1 MTFSKKFWI
10 YSPYIALLAAH
21 TIWGGNYVAAKLTLQ
36 EIPTMTTGFIRFSL
50 AFLLILPFLLTEKNK
65 TPIAL
70 ADLPRLVLIGLLM
83 VVLNIALFFEGVSR
97 IPVTNASAITM
108 SGPALSVL
116 FGWLF
121 LKEKI
126 YLFNLFGLIMGLVG
140 ALVIIGIPLLLVG
153 LGADSQVL
161 LGNLMIVGSSILWVS
176 GILLAKEMM
185 PKYGILTITT
195 LSFFIGSVCFFIPA
209 VYQYLND
216 SSWTQHVTALGIM
229 GMAYMVVLSSVSAF
243 FLLDWGL
250 SKLPLGRASIF
261 QYIEPLIATTL
272 GVTLLNERI
281 SYSFI
286 VGAIMIG
293 LGVYWGTLGKEKH
306 HRVHKAHRI

>member
-1 MTFSKKFWI
+1 MLKSVRLWRYAPFL
-10 YSPYIALLAAH
+10 ALFAAH
-21 TIWGGNYVAAKLTLQ
+21 VIWGGNFVAAKLTLQ

-50 AFLLILPFLLTEKNK
+50 AFLLMLPFLLTEKNR

-70 ADLPRLVLIGLLM
+70 ADLPRLVLIGLCM

-97 IPVTNASAITM
+97 IPVTNASALTM
-108 SGPALSVL
+108 VVPALSVL
-116 FGWLF
+116 IGWLF

-126 YLFNLFGLIMGLVG
+126 YLFNLLGLVMGLLG
-140 ALVIIGIPLLLVG
+140 ALVIIGIPILLIG

-161 LGNLMIVGSSILWVS
+161 LGNLFILGSSLLWVI

-195 LSFFIGSVCFFIPA
+195 LSFFLGGICFFIPA
-209 VYQYLND
+209 LYQFLTD
-216 SSWTQHVTALGIM
+216 SSWVSQVTALGM
-229 GMAYMVVLSSVSAF
+229 TGMAYMVVLSSVCAF
-243 FLLDWGL
+243 FLLDWGV
-250 SKLPLGRASIF
+250 SKMALGKANIF
-261 QYIEPLIATTL
+261 QYIEPLVATTL

-306 HRVHKAHRI
+306 HRIHKAHRV